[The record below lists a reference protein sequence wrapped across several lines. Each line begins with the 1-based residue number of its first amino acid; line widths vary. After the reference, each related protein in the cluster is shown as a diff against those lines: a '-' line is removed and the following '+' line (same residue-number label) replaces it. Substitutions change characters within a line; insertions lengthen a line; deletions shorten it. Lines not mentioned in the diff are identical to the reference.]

1 MSLTIRAEDLKALKK
16 FEWSPSGVC
25 ALVGPNGAG
34 KSTALRIIQMIQK
47 SLEVGYDDG
56 LRVFG
61 AGPLTNLDSRIG
73 VASIALNFGSAS
85 WKLRLERTTSPFEMA
100 SHGET
105 ELFTRGNGATTQVR
119 ATEGT
124 QWAEENRS
132 NQLLLRQL
140 RGRIDPELTQ
150 LYEMVS
156 RSRVFARADLGLL
169 RGEGS
174 TSSNDVVLE
183 VHSRNLFTVLRNWR
197 DKSDHEFRFR
207 FVSESMR
214 ELFPWFRRLDF
225 ENWGPRQG
233 AQLPAGSGE
242 KLLPSDWSDGFF
254 TSLAHLCAVASVDHG
269 LVAIDEP
276 ENSLHPEL
284 INGLIEVMR
293 EWSREQS
300 TTVVLATHSPVVL
313 DQFRDEPEKV
323 FVMQPGHEQ
332 QPVALDQLKQ
342 RDWLQH
348 FSLGDLYSHLEVG
361 ASSP

>member
-1 MSLTIRAEDLKALKK
+1 MSLTIRAEGLKALKK
-16 FEWSPSGVC
+16 FEWNPSGVC

-34 KSTALRIIQMIQK
+34 KSTALRIIQSIQN

-61 AGPLTNLDSRIG
+61 AGPLTNLESRVG
-73 VASIALNFGSAS
+73 VAQVSLRFGAVT
-85 WKLRLERTTSPFEMA
+85 WKLRLDRSTVPFESA
-100 SHGET
+100 SRMEH

-119 ATEGT
+119 SSEGT
-124 QWAEENRS
+124 QWGEDNKS

-140 RGRIDPELTQ
+140 RGRLDPDLTGLCEL
-150 LYEMVS
+150 MS
-156 RSRVFARADLGLL
+156 RSRVFSRPDLGLL

-183 VHSRNLFTVLRNWR
+183 VHARNLFAVLRNWR
-197 DKSDHEFRFR
+197 DKSEHEFRFR
-207 FVSESMR
+207 FVDDSMK

-233 AQLPAGSGE
+233 AQLPATNGE

-254 TSLAHLCAVASVDHG
+254 TSLAHLCAIASVDQG

-284 INGLIEVMR
+284 INRLVELMR
-293 EWSREQS
+293 EWSRTQA

-332 QPVALDQLKQ
+332 QPVQLDQLKQ